1 MACGD
6 SRVGRRYCLP
16 IVRCDP
22 FGHSFHGASGLFA
35 IGVYGA
41 MAPFGTLPN
50 EFPTGF
56 PVASGIALICTHANA
71 GSFFG
76 DYASGLIRQ
85 RTGSLL
91 GEVILAGIALIV
103 LATLVL
109 LLPRKEQ

>member
-41 MAPFGTLPN
+41 IAPFGTLPN
-50 EFPTGF
+50 EFLTGF
-56 PVASGIALICTHANA
+56 PAASGIALICTIANV
-71 GSFFG
+71 GLFFG
-76 DYASGLIRQ
+76 NYASDLNRQ
-85 RTGSLL
+85 RAGSLL
-91 GEVILAGIALIV
+91 GEVTLAE
-103 LATLVL
+103 
-109 LLPRKEQ
+109 LP